1 MMEIAVYGLPVR
13 MPHWSF
19 GVRYIYQLIQRH
31 MGHSRLFEVVFPGN
45 PGHAYLAESNGLA
58 ENILVTAHVLGH
70 ADFSRNNL
78 LFRRCQEQVSERIVE
93 HAANH
98 ARQISQA
105 IETHGAQRVEAA
117 LDAALALEQHVD
129 IDQPL
134 RRERYPEY
142 LEDPKALV
150 DDEFRKRFAAL
161 EPAAAGSAVE
171 AKKRAPVPPHPERDL
186 LWFVANYAPEMESWE
201 RDIFL
206 AVREESFYFYPVF
219 ATQIMNEG
227 WASYWHARLLREADF
242 MPQQAYLDAIK
253 CHSDVVRP
261 VAAEQQVA
269 LNINPYHLGF
279 AMWEKIVA
287 KDGLEA
293 ARHIMEQ
300 DDDFGFVRNHLTRE
314 LAEEL
319 GLFRYSARSDGQ
331 IKVLETDL
339 TALHEAVLAPKY
351 NFGAPIVSALHVR
364 NDGTLELGHDSG
376 VDGRGLDLERSRK
389 VLDYL
394 QQALA
399 PADRAHHREP
409 GGIGARA
416 DRSLGFAL
424 LRCGT
429 GGGTASPQSSSSCE
443 VTIDTGSLAGK
454 LPRAPHRADPGSSAR
469 SRAGAPRLRDQ
480 PDQPDRRDQRDRSW
494 SLLGGESQ
502 ARRGA
507 PGRAMVPLAL
517 DLPHAAAIPGVRAGG
532 QRVAA
537 PPTDHGRPRA

>member
-1 MMEIAVYGLPVR
+1 MSEGWQSYLRRIEELAARSGLKFHPVDFEAVPDSFMMEIAVYGLPVR

-105 IETHGAQRVEAA
+105 IEAHGAQRVEAA

-129 IDQPL
+129 IDLPL
-134 RRERYPEY
+134 RRARYPEY
-142 LEDPKALV
+142 LEDVKLLV
-150 DDEFRKRFAAL
+150 DDTFRRRFAAL
-161 EPAAAGSAVE
+161 EPPGAASAVE
-171 AKKRAPVPPHPERDL
+171 AKKRAPIPPHPERDL

-242 MPQQAYLDAIK
+242 LPQQAYLDAIK

-269 LNINPYHLGF
+269 LSINPYHLGF
-279 AMWEKIVA
+279 AMWEKIIA
-287 KDGLEA
+287 RDGLEA

-300 DDDFGFVRNHLTRE
+300 DDDFSFVRNHLSRE

-319 GLFRYSARSDGQ
+319 NLFRYSARSDGQ
-331 IKVLETDL
+331 IKVLEPDL
-339 TALHEAVLAPKY
+339 TALREAVLAPKY
-351 NFGAPIVSALHVR
+351 NFGAPIVSAARVR
-364 NDGTLELGHDSG
+364 NDGTLELQHDSG
-376 VDGRGLDLERSRK
+376 SDGRGLDLERSRK

-394 QQALA
+394 QRVWRRPIVLTTVNQAGSGLELNA
-399 PADRAHHREP
+399 P
-409 GGIGARA
+409 
-416 DRSLGFAL
+416 
-424 LRCGT
+424 
-429 GGGTASPQSSSSCE
+429 
-443 VTIDTGSLAGK
+443 
-454 LPRAPHRADPGSSAR
+454 
-469 SRAGAPRLRDQ
+469 
-480 PDQPDRRDQRDRSW
+480 
-494 SLLGGESQ
+494 
-502 ARRGA
+502 
-507 PGRAMVPLAL
+507 
-517 DLPHAAAIPGVRAGG
+517 
-532 QRVAA
+532 
-537 PPTDHGRPRA
+537 